1 MKDIVD
7 NLDTRQN
14 TPQNF
19 KYLFVVFVFVRPQD
33 KGSELP
39 NAVSYQLAGSL
50 TRVLARL
57 QAPWAAAPRKQRP
70 WPKCE
75 VGAVGQPVDEID

>member
-7 NLDTRQN
+7 NLDTRAN
-14 TPQNF
+14 TLQNF
-19 KYLFVVFVFVRPQD
+19 KYLVVIFVYVRPQD
-33 KGSELP
+33 KGGELL
-39 NAVSYQLAGSL
+39 NVVSYQLAGSL
-50 TRVLARL
+50 ARVLARL